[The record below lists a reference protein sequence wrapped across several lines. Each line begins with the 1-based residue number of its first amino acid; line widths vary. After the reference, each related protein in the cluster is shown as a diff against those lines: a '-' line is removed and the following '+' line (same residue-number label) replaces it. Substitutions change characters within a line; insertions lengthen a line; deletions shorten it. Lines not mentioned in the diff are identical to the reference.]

1 MKNISDRVYLWAA
14 IALISMAFGCSRTPP
29 AENPASSGANDVSPS
44 PTASD
49 QPPSPSASDINDV
62 SPSPT
67 TPAQEPSPVPLDV
80 NDVSFLWPVP
90 KTKADMEALISMDD
104 LLSDNGTSAIW
115 PEDLF
120 EEVIAQAEKVKI
132 GQSQIKFPDA
142 LKNRHT
148 WKIAGIRINPASLG
162 ASESMLKRVPQI
174 PGIRMIAQPVT
185 LPNDGTP
192 PKVHD
197 FAAHVVY
204 NFLQQPNTSPQPE
217 EAAFR
222 RVINDLEKIKA
233 LVENAKVSTKGPLDV
248 HPGFRSNVR
257 GFRESLRD
265 VLLKNHLSRARFHIV
280 SFMGIQD
287 PEPWIFFSVRRPLPD
302 PDGHFAPRPVGG
314 FPPPPASSTT
324 PAVTSQMLIF
334 RGGPPVVPS
343 PVADP
348 ESGAGVSTALLFG
361 GDVRSRLDT
370 PLFANASRS
379 DLKALKI
386 HHVADVIANPVLQ
399 NTLTTD
405 CVSCHTETTRRFQ
418 LRLPSAPAGVL
429 FKLPDGISGVAD
441 AVLPKDPW
449 NVRNFGWG
457 LNFFDGQA
465 FAPTVTQ
472 RAANEAAESAD
483 FINRKIL
490 SQQATTPSAQ

>member
-1 MKNISDRVYLWAA
+1 MKNISYNMHVLAA
-14 IALISMAFGCSRTPP
+14 IPLLAMVSACSRTTPAVTPP
-29 AENPASSGANDVSPS
+29 PPSDANDVSSS
-44 PTASD
+44 PTAPGQTPSP
-49 QPPSPSASDINDV
+49 PPSDVNDV
-62 SPSPT
+62 SSSPTAPSQAPSP
-67 TPAQEPSPVPLDV
+67 PLFDV

-90 KTKADMEALISMDD
+90 KTKADVDALISMDD
-104 LLSDNGTSAIW
+104 MLSDGGTAAIW

-120 EEVIAQAEKVKI
+120 KEVITQAEKVKI
-132 GQSQIKFPDA
+132 AQSQIKFPDA

-148 WKIAGIRINPASLG
+148 WKVAGIRVNPASLG
-162 ASESMLKRVPQI
+162 ASESMLKRVPEI

-185 LPNDGTP
+185 LGSDGTP
-192 PKVHD
+192 EVHD

-204 NFLQQPNTSPQPE
+204 NFLLQPNTNPQPDK
-217 EAAFR
+217 AAFR
-222 RVINDLEKIKA
+222 GVIDDLEKIKA
-233 LVENAKVSTKGPLDV
+233 LVEGANVSTKGPLDV
-248 HPGFRSNVR
+248 HPGFKSDLR

-265 VLLKNHLSRARFHIV
+265 LLLKNHLSRARFHVV

-302 PDGHFAPRPVGG
+302 GSFAPRTVGG
-314 FPPPPASSTT
+314 FPPAPAGGAT
-324 PAVTSQMLIF
+324 PVTSQMLIF
-334 RGGPPVVPS
+334 RGGPPVVPA

-348 ESGAGVSTALLFG
+348 ASGAGVSTALLFG
-361 GDVRSRLDT
+361 GDVKSRLDT
-370 PLFANASRS
+370 PLFANATRA

-386 HHVADVIANPVLQ
+386 HDVAGVVANPVLQ

-418 LRLPSAPAGVL
+418 LRLPSAPAGVI
-429 FKLPDGISGVAD
+429 FKLPDGISGVAE
-441 AVLPKDPW
+441 AVLPRDQW

-457 LNFFDGQA
+457 LNFFDGQV
-465 FAPTVTQ
+465 FVPTVTQ

-490 SQQATTPSAQ
+490 SQGAATPRSL